1 MSRGRGDRGFVGGAE
16 AMIFGVLV
24 FVLGSVLVV
33 SLWATVAAKIAV
45 TAAAHECARAYV
57 EAADEASAYRDAD
70 RAAVDVLEA
79 HHRQLAGPIEISGA
93 FERCARVT
101 VTVRSEL
108 PAVSLGWLGGLGRRT
123 VTARASEVV
132 DPYRSAA
139 DLPEGGG
146 CG

>member
-1 MSRGRGDRGFVGGAE
+1 MRRGRGDRGFVGGAE

-24 FVLGSVLVV
+24 FVVGSVLVV

-45 TAAAHECARAYV
+45 TAAAHEGARAYV
-57 EAADEASAYRDAD
+57 EAADEASAHRDAD
-70 RAAVDVLEA
+70 RAAAQVLDA
-79 HHRQLAGPIEISGA
+79 HHRQLAGPIEITGA
-93 FERCARVT
+93 FARCAQVT
-101 VTVRSEL
+101 VTVHAEL

-139 DLPEGGG
+139 DLPEGVG

>member
-1 MSRGRGDRGFVGGAE
+1 VRRLRGDRAFVGGAE

-24 FVLGSVLVV
+24 FVLGSLLVV

-45 TAAAHECARAYV
+45 TAAAHEAARAFV
-57 EAADEASAYRDAD
+57 EAPDDASAHRDAD
-70 RAAVDVLEA
+70 RAAVNVLEA

-93 FERCARVT
+93 FVRCAQVT
-101 VTVRSEL
+101 VTVRAEL

-123 VTARASEVV
+123 VTARTSEVV

-139 DLPEGGG
+139 DLPEGRG

>member
-1 MSRGRGDRGFVGGAE
+1 MRRLRGDRGFVGGGE

-24 FVLGSVLVV
+24 FVLGSLLVV

-45 TAAAHECARAYV
+45 SAAAHEAARAFV
-57 EAADEASAYRDAD
+57 EAPDEASAQRAAD

-79 HHRQLAGPIEISGA
+79 HHRQLAGPIEISGSFA
-93 FERCARVT
+93 RCAQVT
-101 VTVRSEL
+101 VTVHAEL
-108 PAVSLGWLGGLGRRT
+108 PAVSLGWLGGIGRRT
-123 VTARASEVV
+123 VTARASELV

-139 DLPEGGG
+139 GLPEGGG

>member
-1 MSRGRGDRGFVGGAE
+1 
-16 AMIFGVLV
+16 MIFGVLV
-24 FVLGSVLVV
+24 FVCGSLLVV

-45 TAAAHECARAYV
+45 SAAAHEGARAFV
-57 EAADEASAYRDAD
+57 EAPDELSAYRDAD
-70 RAAVDVLEA
+70 RAAVDALEA
-79 HHRQLAGPIEISGA
+79 HHRQLAGPIEISGS
-93 FERCARVT
+93 FVRCAQVT

-123 VTARASEVV
+123 VTARASEIV